1 MFDELRTRT
10 ERLHFDL
17 CLDKTLADTH
27 AADIELI
34 TGVKQIPMV
43 EGDTYHVTYDVH
55 LSYFG
60 AVEKRLEAVNRLLNS
75 PELVK
80 QVTLEEL
87 TRGQSLFVGIIQQIE
102 AIKAK
107 LQ

>member
-1 MFDELRTRT
+1 MIDELRTRT

-60 AVEKRLEAVNRLLNS
+60 AVEKRLEAMNRLLTS

-80 QVTLEEL
+80 QVSLEEL
-87 TRGQSLFVGIIQQIE
+87 NHGQSLFVGIIQQIE
-102 AIKAK
+102 AMKAK